1 MTFTGQAKR
10 LREGMMRQVTI
21 LMVVVLVALAAS
33 SALAQQYIP
42 DPDVRGKINDARQRL
57 TLTGRIAYAQELG
70 GYFLQ
75 SGRAGNKIILNQN
88 YPVLKEIAQSRRE
101 VKVQGRVNPVD
112 IKARH
117 IFIETIDGQPYK
129 GDQAPLV
136 KPPSKITPWF

>member
-1 MTFTGQAKR
+1 
-10 LREGMMRQVTI
+10 MRQVTI
-21 LMVVVLVALAAS
+21 FMVVVLLALAAS

-117 IFIETIDGQPYK
+117 IFIETIDGQPYH